1 MSIQIYSKYR
11 LCIVSSYT
19 NTKTSV
25 YSNQGGECTKS
36 STKILVHMRCAQRAH
51 HMFMYAQLARTDF
64 STHKCTEVISAFGV
78 VFVVQAGQHSSL
90 HQLNITMFNTQ
101 CNIQSCSQRSLYRLQ
116 SWSID

>member
-1 MSIQIYSKYR
+1 MKNTLNTDYVGLLINKDWCTQIREASALSLVQR
-11 LCIVSSYT
+11 
-19 NTKTSV
+19 
-25 YSNQGGECTKS
+25 
-36 STKILVHMRCAQRAH
+36 ILVHIRCAQRAH

-64 STHKCTEVISAFGV
+64 STHKCTEVISAFVV

-101 CNIQSCSQRSLYRLQ
+101 CNIQSCNQRSLYRLQ